1 MKEKKAI
8 SKSLGKIVTGCIIGT
23 VAFMGQKIIAEASEL
38 PIAGIDLVLCAF
50 YENEGNKGKDVIEYL
65 NSKELSEYKDLGF
78 AQVSYYLN
86 VRSKASEEGKI
97 LGKLYNNSA
106 ATIISKKG
114 DWFKVKSGSVIG
126 YVKSNFLATGEKAA
140 EIAEKVGTRIATVNT
155 ETLKVRKSASL
166 DAIVLSLAPI
176 GEELSVKK
184 EGENWVKISDD
195 NGSAG
200 YVAAEYVDI
209 STEFEDAVSI
219 EEEQERLADEEA
231 ARQQN
236 NNSGQITSFS
246 IDSNSGCSSVRNN
259 IADYALKFL
268 GNSYVFGGTSLTNGT
283 DCSGFSQSVF
293 RHFGIYIP
301 RTSRTQAQSGRS
313 VSLSNIQKGDLIFYG
328 KNGTINHVAI
338 YIGNGQVVSASNPRD
353 GIKITNYTYRT
364 PYKVVSYLN

>member
-65 NSKELSEYKDLGF
+65 NSKELSEHKDLGF

-126 YVKSNFLATGEKAA
+126 Y
-140 EIAEKVGTRIATVNT
+140 VGTRIATVNT

-293 RHFGIYIP
+293 RHFGLHTTYLKN
-301 RTSRTQAQSGRS
+301 SGSKREICFS
-313 VSLSNIQKGDLIFYG
+313 
-328 KNGTINHVAI
+328 
-338 YIGNGQVVSASNPRD
+338 
-353 GIKITNYTYRT
+353 
-364 PYKVVSYLN
+364 